1 MEAEVAKRL
10 FDGLQAARRI
20 RGFTDRLDFGQFEK
34 SELVRSAVE
43 RQFEI
48 IGEALGKA
56 AGMDPSLMGKMPD
69 LPRIVGLRNR
79 LIHGYDS
86 VDDELIWDIVQTR
99 ILPLIE
105 RLETLL
111 GEFGFPTEAGEL

>member
-1 MEAEVAKRL
+1 METEVAKRL
-10 FDGLQAARRI
+10 FDALQAARRI
-20 RGFTDRLDFGQFEK
+20 RAFTGQSNFGQFAE
-34 SELVRSAVE
+34 SELLRSAVE

-56 AGMDPSLMGKMPD
+56 AEKDPSLAEQMPD

-86 VDDELIWDIVQTR
+86 VDDEIIWDIVQKR

-105 RLETLL
+105 RLEDLL
-111 GEFGFPTEAGEL
+111 GKSGYPTEVLE

>member
-10 FDGLQAARRI
+10 LDALEAARRV
-20 RGFTDRLDFGQFEK
+20 RAFTGTSNFRQFAE

-48 IGEALGKA
+48 VGEALGKA
-56 AGMDPSLMGKMPD
+56 AGVDPSLAEQMPE
-69 LPRIVGLRNR
+69 LRQIVGLRNR

-86 VDDELIWDIVQTR
+86 VDDEIIWDIVQTR

-105 RLETLL
+105 RLESLL
-111 GEFGFPTEAGEL
+111 QEFGFPTKVGE